1 MNIFSITKNVN
12 LLCYIQILIE
22 TWCWV
27 WVGGKTKLHF
37 LLYIFSLNSAAEYRS
52 SSSHFVSLSI
62 KKNIFVCF
70 HRVRSAFTVLKKKKD
85 SCSVPLQC
93 TRQMTK
99 KSQESLWR
107 KAVFGQLRCSLYLR
121 SMLLFAGIDGE
132 EREEDSLRME

>member
-62 KKNIFVCF
+62 KKILYVFIELEVHLLF
-70 HRVRSAFTVLKKKKD
+70 KKKKD